1 MNNEKTKNENVSVII
16 GNPKKAIRK
25 LAWPMIISMF
35 LTMAYNLAD
44 GIWVAGLG
52 TDALAALGFVSP
64 LFMII
69 IGLGSGLGAGANSL
83 IARSIG
89 ANDKKTAD
97 NAAIHSL
104 ILSTIISI
112 ILTIIILVFLK
123 DILLFMGAGSTIDL
137 ALEYGYLVMGG
148 LIVFILSNVGASIL
162 RSEGD
167 VNRAM
172 YAMAITA
179 ILNIVIDPIFIYT
192 FNMGMAG
199 AAWATLI
206 SASLSC
212 AVIAYWLFIKKDTYL
227 SFGKKDFKYDTKI
240 IKDLLNVGI
249 PASAEMFLISIL
261 TILMNLVLVI
271 VSGNEAVAICTAG
284 MRVINMGMIPHIGL
298 GTAVLTVCGAA
309 YGAKDY
315 KKMLLGFNYSVKLGL
330 IMSIITTVAFY
341 IFAPQIAGIF
351 TYTQSS
357 SLLQSGLIVFIQ
369 ITSLSLLPVPIGLI
383 PISLFQGVGK
393 GISALAMA
401 VIREVIATAFFILLF
416 TFVFTWAEIGVWWAL
431 VLGSLVGSVVGYIW
445 AKMYISRLLKKE
457 SL

>member
-1 MNNEKTKNENVSVII
+1 MNTTENKNQNISIII
-16 GNPKKAIRK
+16 GDPKKAIRK

-44 GIWVAGLG
+44 GVWVAGLG

-64 LFMII
+64 IFMII
-69 IGLGSGLGAGANSL
+69 VGLGNGLGAGANSL

-104 ILSTIISI
+104 ILSTVISI
-112 ILTIIILVFLK
+112 ILTIIIVIFLK
-123 DILLFMGAGSTIDL
+123 DILLFMGAGNTINL
-137 ALEYGYLVMGG
+137 ALEYGYLIMGG

-172 YAMAITA
+172 YAMALTA
-179 ILNIVIDPIFIYT
+179 ILNIIIDPIFIYT

-199 AAWATLI
+199 AAWATLL

-212 AVIAYWLFIKKDTYL
+212 IVIAYWIFIKKDTYL
-227 SFGKKDFKYDTKI
+227 SFGRKNFNYDTGI
-240 IKDLLNVGI
+240 IKGLLNVGI
-249 PASAEMFLISIL
+249 PASAEMFLVSVL
-261 TILMNLVLVI
+261 TILMNYILVI

-284 MRVINMGMIPHIGL
+284 MRILNMGMIPHLGI

-309 YGAKDY
+309 YGAHNY
-315 KKMLLGFNYSVKLGL
+315 KKMLVGFNYALKIGL
-330 IMSIITTVAFY
+330 IMAIVTTIAFY

-351 TYTQSS
+351 TYTESS
-357 SLLQSGLIVFIQ
+357 SLLGPGLITFIQ
-369 ITSLSLLPVPIGLI
+369 ITALSILPVPIGLI

-401 VIREVIATAFFILLF
+401 VIREVIATTFFILLF
-416 TFVFTWAEIGVWWAL
+416 TLVFSWAEIGVWWAI
-431 VLGSLVGSVVGYIW
+431 VLGSVVGSVVGYIW
-445 AKMYISRLLKKE
+445 AKTYINKLLKQEKY
-457 SL
+457 